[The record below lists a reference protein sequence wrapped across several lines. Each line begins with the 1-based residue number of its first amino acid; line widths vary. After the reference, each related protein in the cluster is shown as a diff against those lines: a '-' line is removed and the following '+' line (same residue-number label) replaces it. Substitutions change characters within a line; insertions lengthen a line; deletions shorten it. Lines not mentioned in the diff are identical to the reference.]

1 MGSYWGKFLC
11 SNPPRN
17 VPSFPPCKF
26 IKHIG
31 WIPNRTS
38 NSRAPERNTLDVK
51 MVGLLRGHGLDFA
64 EDAYTLV
71 QPTYIGCF
79 NAMLRYDKP
88 QVDLP
93 VEPTNYARER
103 LLAYF
108 KPYASTCPLACEED
122 MEWNR
127 KASAGHFFKT
137 MFNCKNTGDVL
148 DSQWFMDQMRQFA
161 RKPEWPTLWMASVKE
176 ELLPKEKVAQNIP
189 RTFIIPD
196 KRQHYLNQVL
206 LQHQHKLFVRL
217 GASLESFMLCG
228 SSMFYRG
235 FTRIMETLS
244 FYRFKFAGDVSKWD
258 SSTMMS
264 HFLAFCLPVREVLFL
279 PEGDTNRERAFNRAM
294 FSQLLYESYLDMV
307 ESYVLLPTGEVILL
321 PGGMNSGD
329 KRTTDD
335 NTLIHGGVTHAI
347 EYMVKCTYHVE
358 VEALWR
364 LYSDDHVAA
373 TNCHYLTDFEYRK
386 GIYEKYGFLLKVAD
400 DFVSESQVGIT
411 LLGFKCKYSARHG
424 CYVPVA
430 NVERLCC
437 MLCRPKRRID
447 PIMQFARVNACR
459 ILTYFNPEGKI
470 FKQLT
475 LDLWDEGL
483 QKIEVY
489 EPGSPQQKEFESLCQ
504 PWTDDEVE
512 QLWLGYE
519 RLGDGL
525 KNKLVENHDSN
536 QDSES
541 STCSCFGCKILN
553 II

>member
-1 MGSYWGKFLC
+1 
-11 SNPPRN
+11 
-17 VPSFPPCKF
+17 V
-26 IKHIG
+26 G
-31 WIPNRTS
+31 WIANRTS
-38 NSRAPERNTLDVK
+38 NSRIPERNTLDVK
-51 MVGLLRGHGLDFA
+51 MVGLLRGLGLSFS

-71 QPTYIGCF
+71 QPTYDGCF

-88 QVDLP
+88 PVDLP
-93 VEPTNYARER
+93 EAPTQYARER

-108 KPYASTCPLACEED
+108 KPYAGTCPLAAEED

-127 KASAGHFFKT
+127 KASAGHYFKT
-137 MFNCKNTGDVL
+137 MYGCKNTGDIL
-148 DSQWFMDQMRQFA
+148 DTPALMDQMRKFA

-176 ELLPKEKVAQNIP
+176 ELLPKEKVMQNVP

-206 LQHQHKLFVRL
+206 LQTQHKLFVKL

-235 FTRIMETLS
+235 FTRIMDTLS
-244 FYRFKFAGDVSKWD
+244 FYRYKFAGDASKWD
-258 SSTMMS
+258 SSPMMN
-264 HFLAFCLPVREVLFL
+264 HFTAFCVPVRELLFC
-279 PEGDTNRERAFNRAM
+279 PEGETNRERAFNRHM
-294 FSQLLYESYLDMV
+294 FSEMLHDSYLDMV

-335 NTLIHGGVTHAI
+335 NTLIHGGITHAI

-373 TNCHYLTDFEYRK
+373 TNCHELTDFEFRK
-386 GIYEKYGFLLKVAD
+386 GIYGQFGFLLKVAD

-459 ILTYFNPEGKI
+459 ILTYFNPEGRL
-470 FKQLT
+470 FKQLV
-475 LDLWDEGL
+475 LDLWNDGL

-512 QLWLGYE
+512 NLWLGYE
-519 RLGDGL
+519 RIGDGL
-525 KNKLVENHDSN
+525 KNNVVENHDSN
-536 QDSES
+536 QESEGS
-541 STCSCFGCKILN
+541 SCSCQGCTILS
-553 II
+553 IV